1 MSTSKDELKIWN
13 VTTCNPIRTIA
24 SGYGLCGIF
33 APGDR
38 HVVIGTKTGAVEA
51 LLSLSFLISMNSVLF
66 FDFSAFIMKIS
77 SFEVL
82 IRFPYF
88 NLTSKPSLS
97 SSLPSNPI
105 SFLFF
110 DFDLD

>member
-66 FDFSAFIMKIS
+66 FDFSGFIMKIS
-77 SFEVL
+77 SFEVKSRG
-82 IRFPYF
+82 IG
-88 NLTSKPSLS
+88 SKTEAQRRKRKRGKPVK
-97 SSLPSNPI
+97 NEMG
-105 SFLFF
+105 FRNA
-110 DFDLD
+110 